1 LTSVGVEI
9 SQSKSLSKIND
20 EQWFETCS
28 LVARRKGTRVTD
40 VSRLSPK
47 LANNARRNFR
57 DFPEFALELSKRL
70 GNKIIPLE
78 HFIGSKSFL
87 KTLSNSTYGTYLGT
101 DTSTYLSSL
110 NGNCFSF
117 RGIVPQAKD
126 YMCNLLLYC
135 DTIER
140 VFKIYLDLVGKV
152 PEIASRPLGT
162 NNMDLSSFGSIYDS
176 ESPAYAVAQ
185 ILDTDDG
192 VVLPSPLGLSRSS
205 VFIRILVSMDKI
217 LSTLFELGSNK
228 LFQDLASIKLLLD
241 SLDSD
246 FEKIERK
253 FDVKKVVPFQVT
265 TKLLKGV
272 SSLPLK
278 ENDERLHSY
287 LFKCPIGKH
296 LEIDI
301 TLDVREDNQGKIENA
316 ISCEFNMLVKR
327 NKNINSVYIMLLN
340 LENKTNLFH

>member
-1 LTSVGVEI
+1 
-9 SQSKSLSKIND
+9 
-20 EQWFETCS
+20 
-28 LVARRKGTRVTD
+28 
-40 VSRLSPK
+40 
-47 LANNARRNFR
+47 
-57 DFPEFALELSKRL
+57 
-70 GNKIIPLE
+70 
-78 HFIGSKSFL
+78 
-87 KTLSNSTYGTYLGT
+87 
-101 DTSTYLSSL
+101 
-110 NGNCFSF
+110 
-117 RGIVPQAKD
+117 
-126 YMCNLLLYC
+126 MCNLLLYC

-272 SSLPLK
+272 SSIPLRD
-278 ENDERLHSY
+278 NDERLHSY

>member
-1 LTSVGVEI
+1 
-9 SQSKSLSKIND
+9 
-20 EQWFETCS
+20 
-28 LVARRKGTRVTD
+28 
-40 VSRLSPK
+40 
-47 LANNARRNFR
+47 
-57 DFPEFALELSKRL
+57 
-70 GNKIIPLE
+70 
-78 HFIGSKSFL
+78 
-87 KTLSNSTYGTYLGT
+87 
-101 DTSTYLSSL
+101 
-110 NGNCFSF
+110 
-117 RGIVPQAKD
+117 
-126 YMCNLLLYC
+126 
-135 DTIER
+135 
-140 VFKIYLDLVGKV
+140 
-152 PEIASRPLGT
+152 
-162 NNMDLSSFGSIYDS
+162 
-176 ESPAYAVAQ
+176 
-185 ILDTDDG
+185 
-192 VVLPSPLGLSRSS
+192 
-205 VFIRILVSMDKI
+205 MDKI

-272 SSLPLK
+272 SSIPLQD
-278 ENDERLHSY
+278 NDERLHSY

-340 LENKTNLFH
+340 LENKTNLFHQK